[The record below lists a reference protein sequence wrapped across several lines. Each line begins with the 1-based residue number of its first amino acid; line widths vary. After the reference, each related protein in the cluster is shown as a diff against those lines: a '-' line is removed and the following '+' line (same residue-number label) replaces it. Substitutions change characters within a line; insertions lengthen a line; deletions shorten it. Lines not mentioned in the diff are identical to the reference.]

1 MELENTWLIEHQNKI
16 NHRWWW
22 PETKLLQWWPETSC
36 SISGPE
42 LSCYNSLTLSDS
54 CPTSHHSQIHAYVD
68 SNEVRSL
75 SMMSPVSKMVMSI
88 YYINPRLFRPC
99 LIDTIGVFNSVWDNC
114 RYFPMQSLKIC
125 TCKLFVTCNPRLAG
139 SGCSP
144 CCCKTTA
151 LLQYFKPVN
160 SHLPDLI
167 GPLSANIPLPA
178 IHQTNL
184 DVLLAERWN
193 ASMKSRARG
202 PCSRLTNKQRAQIGK
217 SVRLLPQWRRSCHVG
232 YILISRF
239 HTRFIASSALHM
251 L

>member
-99 LIDTIGVFNSVWDNC
+99 LIDTIGVFISVWDT
-114 RYFPMQSLKIC
+114 FSLFTHINPNPWK
-125 TCKLFVTCNPRLAG
+125 FVHANY
-139 SGCSP
+139 S
-144 CCCKTTA
+144 
-151 LLQYFKPVN
+151 
-160 SHLPDLI
+160 SHVTQ
-167 GPLSANIPLPA
+167 GWRA
-178 IHQTNL
+178 L
-184 DVLLAERWN
+184 DVLLAAVELWHCCITSSLSK
-193 ASMKSRARG
+193 ASFLTLSAYFLPISYHLRFVKRTSMSCWLRDEMPAQSCG
-202 PCSRLTNKQRAQIGK
+202 PGDRTVN
-217 SVRLLPQWRRSCHVG
+217 
-232 YILISRF
+232 
-239 HTRFIASSALHM
+239 
-251 L
+251 